1 MPTPLELFEQYD
13 QSSTPSIPSIEESN
27 NVLTPLSLF
36 ESYEKGITPKGV
48 TPSLAPV
55 GPIVDPNSTS
65 NKWDIATDQAGEMI
79 YDGLALFADKFGA
92 DEQAAEWRTISDKYK
107 ESALSR
113 PQPEISMSITEEAP
127 KIIDKFSEGE
137 ILEAIADAGDFVH
150 SVLIGVAPSMIA
162 TGAAVGT
169 AAVAK
174 PVLAGIGAGKL
185 VTGLTTAIIGM
196 TPATLMSSGQVYE
209 EALKYGASEE
219 AAQNIGIGAGS
230 VVGALDRFFF
240 SSFLGGIARKLG
252 PETTIESVK
261 KLTNL
266 SDSMVREAVNKSLS
280 TGGKGLLIEGT
291 TEALQTVTEEVA
303 PALVSEKE
311 IELAD
316 LTKKTIDSFA
326 AGGIGGGFVGSI
338 TGAVSVPVARNA
350 IRQAEALDA
359 DLESVL
365 GTQESF
371 DLVDGEVRTP
381 TYDSDV
387 ERKKAERKRRK
398 RSEKVKEDKEG
409 QLVIP
414 EDIMDT
420 TPEAEVDAEA
430 RLEEEQRKREIDKQ
444 LEIFDQEINLGDRP
458 VGLTEGSEQASGV
471 NLDADVV
478 EQKFNR
484 HQELTEKQRNA
495 GQPIPDE
502 KVRSLQNRSE
512 KNKIDI
518 ANLRSRNK
526 KSIFTLKNSAKKLAL
541 KKVKKIKEFVS
552 DATVPIQNWV
562 ANADATSEQI
572 QELENLKQIDRDIT
586 LLKELEVDQK
596 NVGKTLKNANKDA
609 VEVGAALTPEEKAE
623 LRELQNDMARNDS
636 GRAAGFF
643 RDLVSRS
650 TTKLSQLANTV
661 PIAGQLV
668 NDLRNIVFNDNA
680 AIGTLWKRK
689 EFINDKI
696 RKAFKLPFQSSIPMK
711 IKIQVAEQL
720 RGVKEAT
727 DPRAREVANEIK
739 KEIFDRLYVIARAS
753 GIDMGRVENYLPTI
767 YKFRMRGLGR
777 KKDIKKFEE
786 ILKAN
791 PETAQKVDEI
801 VHNILVNDGVYIPEQ
816 DLDIFAAD
824 AYEATLATTRRG
836 FELPRSIPKEVV
848 EQLAKAGLVENDFD
862 KIANKYIVDMV
873 RRANLNR
880 FVNKYR
886 PVVNELYRSGLMTK
900 AEGKRI
906 KDIVDALQ
914 SKYKNIDNVGL
925 RSLYRFVNSL
935 TYILTLPLAGIT
947 ALTEPLIV
955 LHKVSPNHAIYG
967 LMDASI
973 VGLRK
978 GIRTFL
984 PRFTRS
990 EKEQS
995 LMSLMQTA
1003 DLALVDAQRDIGD
1016 ISISKTV
1023 TDKFFRLNL
1032 LAQVTQFSRYIA
1044 YHAGKR
1050 QMAADIELLQAEQ
1063 LKGTKPTFK
1072 SRQARKRLQIEGL
1085 GNIIPKIDAQTD
1097 RVQPATSEQLEVLTW
1112 FSEGMNDATT
1122 PAIVTKALGKLVDE
1136 VIMTPNVV
1144 NKPLW
1149 MANPY
1154 LSPVAQLKGFM
1165 MVFGNTVGMRMY
1177 KDVFQPL
1184 YGFIPGTKEKGRL
1197 PAGEIAKYA
1206 MTFTLLASAIMGTQ
1220 VIKNTIRYG
1229 DEESP
1234 WDRYTGFEK
1243 LWAAILQS
1251 NIFGFGNVFVDA
1263 LRAQKYGLDP
1273 ISVLLGPAAAKSSSL
1288 VKALGSGSPQRIAT
1302 ALANFTPGI
1311 ASLPADSKRFFTE
1324 PVKEAIEGVID

>member
-1 MPTPLELFEQYD
+1 MSLLDTAEIFGQPAK
-13 QSSTPSIPSIEESN
+13 ESN
-27 NVLTPLSLF
+27 NQLAGTADLFQPTQNNLSDF
-36 ESYEKGITPKGV
+36 GGTADIFNVGSQIGI
-48 TPSLAPV
+48 
-55 GPIVDPNSTS
+55 DPNSTS

-92 DEQAAEWRTISDKYK
+92 DEQAAEWRTVSDKYK

-196 TPATLMSSGQVYE
+196 SPATLMSSGQVYE

-219 AAQNIGIGAGS
+219 DAQNIGIGAGS

-240 SSFLGGIARKLG
+240 SSFIGNIARKLG
-252 PETTIESVK
+252 PEGTIEAAK

-280 TGGKGLLIEGT
+280 TGGKGLLVEGT

-303 PALVSEKE
+303 PTLVSEKE

-316 LTKKTIDSFA
+316 LAKKTIDSFA

-338 TGAVSVPVARNA
+338 TGGVSVPIARNA
-350 IRQAEALDA
+350 IKQAEDINK
-359 DLESVL
+359 DLETFQEE
-365 GTQESF
+365 TQLEF
-371 DLVDGEVRTP
+371 DYGETGGINTSEILEEAKKQQTDIDKKTRVNKDGQILMDLEEDVDTTAYDERT
-381 TYDSDV
+381 T
-387 ERKKAERKRRK
+387 ELE
-398 RSEKVKEDKEG
+398 
-409 QLVIP
+409 
-414 EDIMDT
+414 EDIK
-420 TPEAEVDAEA
+420 
-430 RLEEEQRKREIDKQ
+430 RQEE
-444 LEIFDQEINLGDRP
+444 LFDQESILSDSP
-458 VGLTEGSEQASGV
+458 IGLTRGREQARGTDL
-471 NLDADVV
+471 NADEVRK
-478 EQKFNR
+478 KFER
-484 HQELTEKQRNA
+484 QRELLNKKRNA
-495 GQPIPDE
+495 GQPIPNE
-502 KVRSLQNRSE
+502 RVMSLRE
-512 KNKIDI
+512 RRKKNAIDI
-518 ANLRSRNK
+518 KNLNYTNK
-526 KSIFTLKNSAKKLAL
+526 QSKFTTGKGGLKQNER
-541 KKVKKIKEFVS
+541 KKIGAFVS
-552 DATVPIQNWV
+552 DITVPIQNWV

-572 QELENLKQIDRDIT
+572 QELENLKQVDRDIT
-586 LLKELEVDQK
+586 LLKELRDDQK
-596 NVGKTLKNANKDA
+596 NINKALKNVNKN
-609 VEVGAALTPEEKAE
+609 VEEVGAALTPEEKIE
-623 LRELQNDMARNDS
+623 LKQLQEQI
-636 GRAAGFF
+636 GRKEKNKAASFF
-643 RDLVSRS
+643 KDLVSRS
-650 TTKLSQLANTV
+650 TTKLSELANTV

-668 NDLRNIVFNDNA
+668 NDLRNIVFNDQA
-680 AIGTLWKRK
+680 AIGTLFKRK

-696 RKAFKLPFQSSIPMK
+696 RRAFKLPFQSAIPK
-711 IKIQVAEQL
+711 NIKIQVAEQL
-720 RGVKEAT
+720 RGQKEAT

-739 KEIFDRLYVIARAS
+739 KEIFDRLYIAAKAS
-753 GIDMGRVENYLPTI
+753 GIDMGRVEDYLPTI

-777 KKDIKKFEE
+777 KKDIKKFEA

-791 PETAQKVDEI
+791 PETAQNVDEI
-801 VHNILVNDGVYIPEQ
+801 VTNILMNDGVYIPDK

-824 AYEATLATTRRG
+824 AYEATLTTTRRG

-862 KIANKYIVDMV
+862 KITNKYITDMV

-886 PVVNELYRSGLMTK
+886 PVVNDLYQSGLMTK
-900 AEGKRI
+900 EEGKRI

-914 SKYKNIDNVGL
+914 SKYKNINNVGV
-925 RSLYRFVNSL
+925 RSLYRFANSL

-955 LHKVSPNHAIYG
+955 LHKVSPNHALFG
-967 LMDASI
+967 LMDAAI
-973 VGLRK
+973 IGLRK

-990 EKEQS
+990 EKEES

-1016 ISISKTV
+1016 VSVSKKI

-1063 LKGTKPTFK
+1063 LKGVKPTFK

-1085 GNIIPKIDAQTD
+1085 GNIVPKIDAQTD
-1097 RVQPATSEQLEVLTW
+1097 RVQQATPEQLEVLTW

-1122 PAIVTKALGKLVDE
+1122 PDIINKALGKLVDE

-1149 MANPY
+1149 MSNPY

-1184 YGFIPGTKEKGRL
+1184 FRGRL
-1197 PAGEIAKYA
+1197 PAGEIVKYA
-1206 MTFTLLASAIMGTQ
+1206 MTFTLLSSAIMGTQ

-1263 LRAQKYGLDP
+1263 LRAQRYGLDP
-1273 ISVLLGPAAAKSSSL
+1273 ISVLLGPLASKSSSL